1 MLNAEGCKHAP
12 TQQFR
17 GMDDASVDAVIVRL
31 AHCREDQMMK
41 LVRRTLAVCLSVL
54 VLAPTASAQNHVI
67 GKNALDKAVQERVAR
82 DQSDREAIRTLLQ
95 RPEVREVAA
104 KAGVS
109 VEKAAAAVA
118 TLEGQNLREIASHA
132 RQVNNELA
140 GGATVV
146 ITTTTIIIILVVIIL
161 IIALVN

>member
-1 MLNAEGCKHAP
+1 
-12 TQQFR
+12 
-17 GMDDASVDAVIVRL
+17 
-31 AHCREDQMMK
+31 MK
-41 LVRRTLAVCLSVL
+41 FVRRMLAVCLSVL
-54 VLAPTASAQNHVI
+54 IVAPTASAQSHVI

-82 DQSDREAIRTLLQ
+82 DQSDREAILTLLQ

-109 VEKAAAAVA
+109 LEKATVAVA
-118 TLEGQNLREIASHA
+118 TLEGQDLRQIASHA

-146 ITTTTIIIILVVIIL
+146 ITTTAIIIILLVIIL
-161 IIALVN
+161 IILAVD